1 MNKHD
6 SGKRSAS
13 SSGDSGDQS
22 VANVLDALLEAL
34 RSDQGGARTEAL
46 KRALDDEPR
55 SAGVDPQRI
64 AELESTV
71 AQLSDDID
79 TDSGECDGDALG
91 AVRSDLDAV
100 IDELTTLRTAIE
112 SLESIDSAFESRLD
126 DLETAVTELADR
138 FASLEES
145 TPEDGSDSAA
155 KRDTLDLDDV
165 SGSGEASDVSTDRV
179 EDDVARRIRHVE
191 KNLNTRTT
199 ALASRIRDIEQVE
212 DRIDDLE
219 DRLDERA
226 ATLEGQIDDTDATI
240 EEAVAILQERTK
252 SELSAV
258 QSDLD
263 DLDDELRSSIESLE
277 DDVGALETHAADMTL
292 WRNSV
297 EASLEDAGDDR
308 EDESR

>member
-1 MNKHD
+1 MNRHD
-6 SGKRSAS
+6 SGKRSAPT
-13 SSGDSGDQS
+13 GGNS
-22 VANVLDALLEAL
+22 VDDVLDALLEAL

-46 KRALDDEPR
+46 KRALEDESR
-55 SAGVDPQRI
+55 SQGADPQRVSD
-64 AELESTV
+64 LESTV
-71 AQLSDDID
+71 AQLSNDID
-79 TDSGECDGDALG
+79 RDSDGGEGDGLE
-91 AVRSDLDAV
+91 AVRSDLDSV
-100 IDELTTLRTAIE
+100 IDELTTLRTAVE
-112 SLESIDSAFESRLD
+112 SLESTDSDFESRID

-145 TPEDGSDSAA
+145 TREDGSGSAA
-155 KRDTLDLDDV
+155 ERDTLNLDDV
-165 SGSGEASDVSTDRV
+165 SGDGEASDDSTDRV
-179 EDDVARRIRHVE
+179 EEDVARRIQHVE

-219 DRLDERA
+219 DRIDERA

-258 QSDLD
+258 QSDLEE
-263 DLDDELRSSIESLE
+263 LDDELRSSIESLE

-292 WRNSV
+292 WRNSI
-297 EASLEDAGDDR
+297 EASLEDAGVGH